1 MSLAVQEVVYC
12 VDLAVIIDAQIDASF
27 SRRGHARLENHQF
40 SSQLPSF
47 TDLYVE
53 FNSIIYT

>member
-12 VDLAVIIDAQIDASF
+12 VDLAVIIDAQVDALF
-27 SRRGHARLENHQF
+27 SRRGHARLENHF

-47 TDLYVE
+47 TGLY
-53 FNSIIYT
+53 I

>member
-1 MSLAVQEVVYC
+1 MSLAVVYC
-12 VDLAVIIDAQIDASF
+12 VDLAVIIDAHIDASF

-47 TDLYVE
+47 ADLYVE
-53 FNSIIYT
+53 KR